1 MRDIFNVY
9 IETPDSEEFSR
20 IVGTY
25 EKRYGKLELV
35 YRDVLAKFQ
44 VKELSDFD
52 KDYLV
57 SILTQYLFKWGK
69 MARVLGFKGCETLGS
84 KLIQMDSQLKNFKQE
99 SLSTIDII
107 KNSGKITT
115 IYDEIMNTRWKSNR
129 GRIKRVGPT
138 STSKALHLVAPNLF
152 MLWDRAIR
160 NYYGFKDNGVEY
172 SRFLKTM
179 QHWFNELKP
188 TIERLQQQCDK
199 SCTKII
205 DEYNWIKCRS

>member
-1 MRDIFNVY
+1 MREIFNVR
-9 IETPDSEEFSR
+9 IKTPDSENFSR

-44 VKELSDFD
+44 VEELSNF
-52 KDYLV
+52 KKNYLV
-57 SILTQYLFKWGK
+57 RILTQYLFKWGR

-84 KLIQMDSQLKNFKQE
+84 KLIQMDSKLKNFKQE
-99 SLSTIDII
+99 NLSTIDLT
-107 KNSGKITT
+107 KEAEKITAT
-115 IYDEIMNTRWKSNR
+115 YDEIMNTRWKSNR

-152 MLWDRAIR
+152 MIWDRAIR
-160 NYYGFKDNGVEY
+160 NYYGFNDDGVEY
-172 SRFLKTM
+172 TRFLMTM
-179 QHWFNELKP
+179 QSWLKELKP
-188 TIERLQQQCDK
+188 TIEGLQQKYDK